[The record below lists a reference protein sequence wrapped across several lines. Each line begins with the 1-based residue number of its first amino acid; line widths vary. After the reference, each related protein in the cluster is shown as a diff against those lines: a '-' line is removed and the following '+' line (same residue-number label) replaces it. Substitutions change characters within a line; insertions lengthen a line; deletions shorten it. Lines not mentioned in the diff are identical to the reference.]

1 MIEIKF
7 NLTADGLNNSKSDLG
22 RIEERILKEIDKWE
36 FRFWADGKDR
46 KYYEKFIYPLGIK
59 EGRNN
64 SIEIRLIFT
73 RAVCNLFKTVEDK
86 IALLNK
92 DLELIERYITEA
104 DARGC
109 KYIGIA
115 ASELNCKNIST
126 IEEIIHPHG
135 FTATMP
141 PDDDNIIIIEW

>member
-7 NLTADGLNNSKSDLG
+7 NLTAESLDNSKSDLN
-22 RIEERILKEIDKWE
+22 RVEEVIKKEIDKWE
-36 FRFWADGKDR
+36 FRFWAEAKDR

-64 SIEIRLIFT
+64 SIEVRLIFI
-73 RAVCNLFKTVEDK
+73 RAVCNLFKSVEDK

-92 DLELIERYITEA
+92 DLELIEKYITEA
-104 DARGC
+104 NAKGC
-109 KYIGIA
+109 KYIAIA
-115 ASELNCKNIST
+115 SSELNCKNIST

-135 FTATMP
+135 FEVTTP
-141 PDDDNIIIIEW
+141 TDDDKLIIIKW